1 MKRIVV
7 FSLMAS
13 LLLFTACKKEFTIT
27 VKSNNESWGKVTG
40 GGNYAKGTEV
50 TLKATPTMSTY
61 RFVKWEDGNTE
72 NPRKIVVKQ
81 SATYTAIFE
90 ETTGGG
96 GGIVPQDPLDIHTGI
111 ACIDALATD
120 MILVNGGTFPM
131 GALTTDTNAYPNER
145 PQHNVT
151 LSDFYICKYEVT
163 QELWEAVMGG
173 NPTYNSDGWT
183 EYKGKGAKYPAYR
196 ISWNN
201 CDTFIHRL
209 NDKTGLKFR
218 MPTEAEWEF
227 AAKGGNVTNRY
238 TYAGSN
244 ILGDVAWCKDN
255 SNDKTHEVMQKSPN
269 ELGLYDMS
277 GNVEEWCSDWYDVTY
292 YRDSRDAVNP
302 QGPAS
307 GTYRVSRGGDYDNGV
322 NSCRVLRR
330 NYTHPRMFYTNYG
343 MRLALSAE

>member
-1 MKRIVV
+1 
-7 FSLMAS
+7 MAS

-27 VKSNNESWGKVTG
+27 VKSNNASWGKITG

-50 TLKATPTMSTY
+50 TLKATPTMSMY
-61 RFVKWEDGNTE
+61 KFVKWEDGNTD
-72 NPRKIVVKQ
+72 NPRKIVVKK
-81 SATYTAIFE
+81 SATYTAVFE

-96 GGIVPQDPLDIHTGI
+96 GVPQEALDIHTGI

-120 MILVNGGTFPM
+120 MILVNGETFPM
-131 GALTTDTNAYPNER
+131 GALWTDTNAYDNEQ

-173 NPTYNSDGWT
+173 NPTYNNDGWT
-183 EYKGKGAKYPAYR
+183 EVKGKGAKYPAYR

-201 CDTFIHRL
+201 CDTFIQRL

-227 AAKGGNVTNRY
+227 AAKGGNITNGY

-244 ILGDVAWCKDN
+244 ILGDVAWYKDN

-277 GNVEEWCSDWYDVTY
+277 GNVEEWCSDWYDRTY
-292 YRDSRDAVNP
+292 YRDNIDNVNP
-302 QGPAS
+302 QGPAT
-307 GTYRVSRGGDYDNGV
+307 GTYRVHRGGNYDSEA

-330 NYTHPRMFYTNYG
+330 DYVHPRIFYTNYG
-343 MRLALSAE
+343 LRLALSAE